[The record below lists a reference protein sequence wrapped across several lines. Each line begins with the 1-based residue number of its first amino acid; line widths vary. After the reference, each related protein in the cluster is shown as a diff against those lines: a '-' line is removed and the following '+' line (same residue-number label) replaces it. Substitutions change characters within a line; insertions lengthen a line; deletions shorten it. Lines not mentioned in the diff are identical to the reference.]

1 MFFLDFYFRVFLAV
15 RAMKYIKPGAKPT
28 IKGIH
33 TGHPSAGDAMLKSF
47 NPIIFKSILPFSIQN

>member
-33 TGHPSAGDAMLKSF
+33 TGHPSAGDAM
-47 NPIIFKSILPFSIQN
+47 